1 MRAAAADAG
10 LRELIAPVRPTAKAR
25 YPLIPIESYVE
36 WRRPDGSHFDP
47 WIRLHERVGGEIL
60 APAPRSM
67 VIEAPV
73 SEWEA
78 WTGVPLPADGDH
90 VVPGML
96 APLVVADGIG
106 RHVEPNVLA
115 APPTP
120 AVHRHVTTAQPPFD
134 PRRERPAPCLD
145 GGMPFE
151 VQAHR
156 GNSPDALRTFLRD
169 RPTSIEI
176 DVGVTADGAVVM
188 SHEVRAT
195 TVECPA
201 SPLLG
206 TRWRDLTADAVRDLG
221 RATLD
226 EALPLVGDTP
236 VLVEV
241 KSYAPHTVGP
251 KDFARALRPY
261 LSRVG
266 VSSFD
271 KRVLSHAR
279 RLHRPLETTFLFE
292 QPVRV
297 ATAAKTLGPRS
308 DLVTR
313 DLVHAAHALG
323 MRIVPWTVNDPREMH
338 ALIELGVDG
347 IVSDDPALLRA
358 VATQAAPRHL
368 RAA

>member
-1 MRAAAADAG
+1 
-10 LRELIAPVRPTAKAR
+10 
-25 YPLIPIESYVE
+25 
-36 WRRPDGSHFDP
+36 
-47 WIRLHERVGGEIL
+47 
-60 APAPRSM
+60 
-67 VIEAPV
+67 
-73 SEWEA
+73 
-78 WTGVPLPADGDH
+78 
-90 VVPGML
+90 
-96 APLVVADGIG
+96 
-106 RHVEPNVLA
+106 
-115 APPTP
+115 
-120 AVHRHVTTAQPPFD
+120 
-134 PRRERPAPCLD
+134 
-145 GGMPFE
+145 MPFE

-169 RPTSIEI
+169 RPDSIEI
-176 DVGVTADGAVVM
+176 DIGVTADGAVVM

-195 TVECPA
+195 TVECRA

-226 EALPLVGDTP
+226 EALPLVGATP
-236 VLVEV
+236 ILVEV
-241 KSYAPHTVGP
+241 KSYAPHTIGP

-313 DLVHAAHALG
+313 ELVHAAHALG

-347 IVSDDPALLRA
+347 IVTDEPALLRA
-358 VATQAAPRHL
+358 VLEPVALAA
-368 RAA
+368 